1 MTLGITVD
9 VREQEGNKENVR
21 REARDLR
28 NKLMKKERSVSQDD
42 QVRRG
47 RENDSR
53 SRPADDSAYRGTK
66 VNTPPEGLMY
76 CIYPTHVIV
85 ISTVFK
91 LRTTIVALH
100 LTKNIAI
107 LNKH

>member
-9 VREQEGNKENVR
+9 IREQEGNKENVR

-28 NKLMKKERSVSQDD
+28 NKLLKKERTVSQDD

-53 SRPADDSAYRGTK
+53 SRPTDESAYRGTK
-66 VNTPPEGLMY
+66 VT
-76 CIYPTHVIV
+76 
-85 ISTVFK
+85 
-91 LRTTIVALH
+91 
-100 LTKNIAI
+100 
-107 LNKH
+107 